1 MSKDLHAAAGEF
13 FTQMFKHKKA
23 IANATLA
30 CLLSVS
36 APMQASNELPDIGT
50 AAGGTLSINQEN
62 IYGEAY
68 MRMIRASQPVIHDPV
83 LSEYVESLGFKL
95 VANADDV
102 KTPFHFFLIR
112 DRNIN
117 AFAFFGGYVA
127 LHSGLFLHS
136 NSESE
141 LASVVAHEIAHV
153 TQRHLARSMEE
164 QAQRTPMT
172 IAALAGSLLLAI
184 AAPEAGIAA
193 LTATQAGAM
202 QATINY
208 TRSNEKEADRFGM
221 QTLVKSG
228 YDPQAMPRF
237 FSRLANQYR
246 FASTPPPFLLTH
258 PLPEDRITDSRSR
271 ANTYPPVKLPASS
284 NFHFAKA
291 RIIAR
296 YVGIDSA
303 AALDWI
309 ERTRKKTTDKEILAS
324 LDYGEALV
332 YLDTNQLDKAEA
344 KLNQL
349 FELYPNNNFLLDA
362 LSDFHIAKE
371 QYDAAIKMLEDSLIL
386 KPGNPV
392 LQINLA
398 NVLHEAQKEEQAKR
412 LLQRYTHEHPLDIN
426 GWSLL
431 SKTEASLGNSHGEIA
446 ARGEIYA
453 LRANWNKAIQSYTQ
467 ASQIAE
473 LGSLEQARYDARIDQ
488 LLVERDRFMA
498 LQ

>member
-1 MSKDLHAAAGEF
+1 
-13 FTQMFKHKKA
+13 MFKRTQSA
-23 IANATLA
+23 LCLALSCLIATP
-30 CLLSVS
+30 STS
-36 APMQASNELPDIGT
+36 FASNELPDIGT

-62 IYGEAY
+62 VYGDAY
-68 MRMIRASQPVIHDPV
+68 MRIIRASQPVIGDPV
-83 LSEYVESLGFKL
+83 LNEYVESLGFKL

-136 NSESE
+136 QSESE
-141 LASVVAHEIAHV
+141 LASVVAHEIAHI
-153 TQRHLARSMEE
+153 TQRHLARSMED
-164 QAQRTPMT
+164 QARRTPLT

-193 LTATQAGAM
+193 LTATQAGSM
-202 QATINY
+202 QAQINY

-221 QTLVKSG
+221 STLVKAG
-228 YDPQAMPRF
+228 FDPAAMPRF
-237 FSRLANQYR
+237 FSRLADQYR
-246 FASTPPPFLLTH
+246 YASTPPAFLLTH
-258 PLPEDRITDSRSR
+258 PLPEDRISDSRAR
-271 ANTYPPVKLPASS
+271 AEKLSPVKLPAST

-296 YVGIDSA
+296 YVGLDQN
-303 AALDWI
+303 AALDWV
-309 ERTRKKTTDKEILAS
+309 ERTTKKTTNKEVLAS
-324 LDYGEALV
+324 LDYAKALV
-332 YLDTNQLDKAEA
+332 YLDNKQIDEA
-344 KLNQL
+344 NTILKKL
-349 FELYPNNNFLLDA
+349 FDIYPNNNFILDA
-362 LSDFHIAKE
+362 LSDLHIAKE
-371 QYDAAIKMLEDSLIL
+371 QFAQAEKLLEDSLVL
-386 KPGNPV
+386 KPNNPV
-392 LQINLA
+392 LLINLA
-398 NVLHEAQKEEQAKR
+398 NVHVEAQQYDVAQR
-412 LLQRYTHEHPLDIN
+412 MLQRFTHEWPNDSN

-431 SKTEASLGNSHGEIA
+431 SKTEAALGNTSGELA

-453 LRANWNKAIQSYTQ
+453 LRANWNKAIQVYTQ

-488 LLVERDRFMA
+488 LLVQRDRFMA